1 VACALRMPSHD
12 LARLARRLDGRLRT
26 SASDRRR
33 TAGDASTVVGAP
45 RAVVYPAHARDVV
58 TLVRWARRT
67 GLPLTARAA
76 GTSLDGESVPTEGGL
91 VVDFGGWTRCRSID
105 PVDRVAR
112 VEPGLV
118 NQTLQR
124 RAAVHGLFFPPNPGS
139 ADRSTIGGNVA
150 TNASGP
156 RSFRYGPTRAWVR
169 GFSAVLGTGEAVTW
183 GSAAPK
189 RSMGPDLVSLLV
201 GSEGT
206 LALFTEIRV
215 GLAPRPERRLG
226 LLVPW
231 APDQPWAGLLG
242 YARGRDGRSLSAL
255 EYLDSRAAAALRR
268 VVAGASGADHGLLL
282 LEIESMGA
290 RDERQAL
297 AEVERLLRSA
307 GADGP
312 IVRFPDAEELWRLR
326 GATGASIDPG
336 GSPRVRED
344 VAVPRARIDELRR
357 RLDRI
362 ALEEGVPMVLYGHLG
377 EASLHPNF
385 GVDPHSPKGRR
396 IRAKILRAAQ
406 ALGGTASAEH
416 GVGSIKRPFVAGE
429 IDRPGLRVLRGVK
442 RIFDP
447 DGILNPGKLYPP
459 TGRAPSRSPSAA
471 AAAGPPR
478 G

>member
-1 VACALRMPSHD
+1 MPPDD
-12 LARLARRLDGRLRT
+12 LGSLASRLDGRLRST
-26 SASDRRR
+26 AAERDR
-33 TAGDASTVVGAP
+33 AGRDASPVVGRP
-45 RAVVYPAHARDVV
+45 RAIVYPAHEKDVV
-58 TLVRWARRT
+58 SLVRWARRR
-67 GLPLTARAA
+67 GVPLTARAA

-105 PVDRVAR
+105 PVERVAR

-118 NQTLQR
+118 NRELQR
-124 RAAVHGLFFPPNPGS
+124 RAAGHGLFFPPNPGS
-139 ADRSTIGGNVA
+139 SDRSTIGGNVA

-169 GFSAVLGTGEAVTW
+169 GVSAVLGTGETVRW
-183 GSAAPK
+183 GPAAAK

-215 GLAPRPERRLG
+215 GLAPLPARRLG

-231 APDQPWAGLLG
+231 SSDQPWAGLLAF
-242 YARGRDGRSLSAL
+242 ARGPDGRSLSAL
-255 EYLDSRAAAALRR
+255 EYLDSRAAVALRR
-268 VVAGASGADHGLLL
+268 AVVGADRSDRGFLL
-282 LEIESMGA
+282 LEIESSTAPEERRA
-290 RDERQAL
+290 RAS
-297 AEVERLLRSA
+297 VERMVRAA
-307 GADGP
+307 GAEGP

-326 GATGASIDPG
+326 GAAGSAIDPG
-336 GSPRVRED
+336 GTPRVRED

-362 ALEEGVPMVLYGHLG
+362 AREEGVPMVLYGHLG

-396 IRAKILRAAQ
+396 IRARILRAAQ

-416 GVGSIKRPFVAGE
+416 GIGSIKRRFVAAE
-429 IDRPGLRVLRGVK
+429 IDGPGLRVLRDLK
-442 RIFDP
+442 RMFDP

-459 TGRAPSRSPSAA
+459 TGRTPSRSPSAA
-471 AAAGPPR
+471 AAAGR
-478 G
+478 R

>member
-1 VACALRMPSHD
+1 MPPDD
-12 LARLARRLDGRLRT
+12 LTRLAKRLDGRLSSTAAERL
-26 SASDRRR
+26 R
-33 TAGDASTVVGAP
+33 TARDASPAVGTP
-45 RAVVYPAHARDVV
+45 RAVVSPAHVRDVV

-67 GLPLTARAA
+67 GVPLTARAA
-76 GTSLDGESVPTEGGL
+76 GTSLDGESVPVDGGI
-91 VVDFGGWTRCRSID
+91 VVDFGGWNRCRSID
-105 PVDRVAR
+105 PVERIAR

-118 NQTLQR
+118 NRDLQR
-124 RAAVHGLFFPPNPGS
+124 RAAREGLFFPPNPGS
-139 ADRSTIGGNVA
+139 SDRSTIGGNVA

-169 GFSAVLGTGEAVTW
+169 GVSAVLGTGETVTW
-183 GSAAPK
+183 GTAAPK
-189 RSMGPDLVSLLV
+189 RSMGPDLAALLV

-206 LALFTEIRV
+206 LALLTEIRV
-215 GLAPRPERRLG
+215 GLAPLPERRLG

-231 APDQPWAGLLG
+231 APEQPWAGLLRF
-242 YARGRDGRSLSAL
+242 ARGPDGRSLSAL
-255 EYLDSRAAAALRR
+255 EYLDPRAAAALRGS
-268 VVAGASGADHGLLL
+268 VAGAGSADHGLLL
-282 LEIESMGA
+282 LEIESTEA
-290 RDERQAL
+290 REERRAL
-297 AEVERLLRSA
+297 RGVERMLRSA

-312 IVRFPDAEELWRLR
+312 ILRFPDAEELWRIR
-326 GATGASIDPG
+326 GAAGSAIDPG

-344 VAVPRARIDELRR
+344 VAVPRARIDEFRR

-362 ALEEGVPMVLYGHLG
+362 AAAEGVPMVLYGHLG

-385 GVDPHSPKGRR
+385 GVDPLSPKGRR

-416 GVGSIKRPFVAGE
+416 GIGSIKRRFVPAE
-429 IDRPGLRVLRGVK
+429 IDAPGLRVLRELK

-459 TGRAPSRSPSAA
+459 GGRAPSRSPSATA
-471 AAAGPPR
+471 ASGLRR